1 MEKKLIKNENG
12 EAKFTLVISADEL
25 EQGKIEVY
33 KRSKDQ
39 FVIDGFRKGK
49 APRGIIERKYGENVF
64 LSDAIDDILHR
75 EYPAA
80 IKELGIEPIDIPQID
95 FEDVK
100 KGEDLEISITVAT
113 YPQIEIKGYK
123 GVVLDK
129 VDTEVTEEDINTA
142 LEADRSRNARIISVD
157 REVKEGDTVILDY
170 KGFVGDEQFA
180 GGTAENH
187 ELKIGSGQFIPG
199 FEEQLIGAKKEEE
212 VDVKVTFPTEYHAPD
227 LAGKEAV
234 FKCLIHEV
242 KEEELPELDDEFAQD
257 ISEFDTLEEYKKDLV
272 AKMQES
278 KTAWAESQMREK
290 AIESVIEVNELEAPK
305 PMIEDE
311 LNAMIRDME
320 AQLGQSGINMDMY
333 LSMLGRDINQLKEEM
348 KPDAE
353 KRVKARM
360 VTRGIIEAEN
370 IEASEQEVEDEIANL
385 AKLYNLEV
393 EQVKG
398 MLGENLDFLS
408 ADIKSK
414 KAIQFIVDN
423 AEIK

>member
-290 AIESVIEVNELEAPK
+290 AIESVIEANELEAPK